1 MLATIFN
8 KACPCSSQQVLEN
21 QNSLPRLTQPV
32 RSALMTVFGWGP
44 VSWSCRQ
51 AAVPL
56 FFLHVLNVFHTAA
69 VFSLSGDKGSSSYDE
84 NSSAAWVSCF
94 SLTPGS
100 VTLLKTQTALSPHGD
115 ILMAANHT
123 SISSYMSPS
132 NRLGDGKG
140 WGGGWGGEG
149 EEACLL
155 LCTCVC
161 FFVCVFVHVRE
172 NRASLGRFFIPEPF
186 TPGSHNRAFHL
197 PLHSSWIHTA
207 TKSRKA

>member
-8 KACPCSSQQVLEN
+8 KVCSSQQVFEK

-32 RSALMTVFGWGP
+32 CAVLMTVFGWGP
-44 VSWSCRQ
+44 ASWSCHH
-51 AAVPL
+51 AAEPL

-69 VFSLSGDKGSSSYDE
+69 VFSLSRDKGSSCYDE

-140 WGGGWGGEG
+140 CGGWGREG
-149 EEACLL
+149 ACLL
-155 LCTCVC
+155 LYTCV
-161 FFVCVFVHVRE
+161 FLRVCICACE
-172 NRASLGRFFIPEPF
+172 GKQGQ
-186 TPGSHNRAFHL
+186 PG
-197 PLHSSWIHTA
+197 
-207 TKSRKA
+207 